1 MGKPTEFLWE
11 PLKAPGI
18 LPVLKSPGSRN
29 LRGSDSEGKGTTA
42 SAHVP

>member
-18 LPVLKSPGSRN
+18 LPVLNSPGPCN
-29 LRGSDSEGKGTTA
+29 LSGSDSEGKDTTA
-42 SAHVP
+42 STRIP